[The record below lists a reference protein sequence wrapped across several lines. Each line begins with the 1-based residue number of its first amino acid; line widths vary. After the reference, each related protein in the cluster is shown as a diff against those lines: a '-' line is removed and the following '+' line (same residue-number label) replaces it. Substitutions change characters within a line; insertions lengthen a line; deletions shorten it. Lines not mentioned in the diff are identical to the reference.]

1 MNRKVILTILDGRGL
16 ADAGQE
22 HKSAIHLAKTPN
34 FDKYRKQY
42 PHSTLKTFWE
52 HVGLPDG
59 QMGNSEVGHMSI
71 WSGRVIYQDLVKITK
86 MMREWS
92 FENIQVLQDIIKQ
105 AKETNEPVHIVGLL
119 SDGWVHSHI
128 WHILWLIDILDKN
141 WIQSLVHAITDGRDV
156 DPKSGIKY
164 ISELLEYIKGKNAKL
179 VDVIGRYYAMD
190 RDNRRERV
198 KLATDLYTR
207 WIGRVTND
215 IIAEMQK
222 NYDKWVTDEFIKPI
236 IYTPDFVQNDWNFDI
251 IETERLTIK
260 PVTIDDVD
268 DIYNGASEEISE
280 YFNMNLKTTRE
291 NTEKFVKDSIEKMKG
306 KTDMIYIVKNKED
319 NKFVWTFWLHA
330 LETKRVTIWLRI
342 TKEQHGLWYWYEF
355 CNAIK
360 NRVFE
365 NLNEETYIRYEV
377 YAENTWS
384 VKLIEKLWWVLKST
398 QKENNWKNNDLTLR
412 TYYIYNPN
420 KSENTSDINIKN
432 WSIAIMTNFRTDR
445 GRELVDALTQYNH
458 PENDIYKIDGLTVV
472 TMTNYD
478 DKFVGTKVLL
488 PRDNITETLGELI
501 SKANKQQI
509 RIAETEKYPHVT
521 FFFSGGQES
530 EFPGEKRILVNSPK
544 VATYDMQPEMS
555 APEITAKILPELK
568 ANWPDFVALNFANTD
583 MVGHTGDLSAAIH
596 AAETVDACLWQ
607 IVDTALAHD
616 YDIIVIADHGNADT
630 MFNDDKSPNTA
641 HTVNLV
647 PCIYISKDLSATPFG
662 ILKDGKLADIAP
674 TILHLMWIDK
684 PESMDWVSLL

>member
-52 HVGLPDG
+52 YVGLPDG

-198 KLATDLYTR
+198 KLATDLYTKGI
-207 WIGRVTND
+207 WEEIND
-215 IIAEMQK
+215 IISYISNQYE
-222 NYDKWVTDEFIKPI
+222 NWVTDEFLKPI
-236 IYTPDFVQNDWNFDI
+236 II
-251 IETERLTIK
+251 
-260 PVTIDDVD
+260 
-268 DIYNGASEEISE
+268 
-280 YFNMNLKTTRE
+280 
-291 NTEKFVKDSIEKMKG
+291 
-306 KTDMIYIVKNKED
+306 
-319 NKFVWTFWLHA
+319 
-330 LETKRVTIWLRI
+330 
-342 TKEQHGLWYWYEF
+342 
-355 CNAIK
+355 
-360 NRVFE
+360 
-365 NLNEETYIRYEV
+365 
-377 YAENTWS
+377 
-384 VKLIEKLWWVLKST
+384 
-398 QKENNWKNNDLTLR
+398 
-412 TYYIYNPN
+412 
-420 KSENTSDINIKN
+420 KSENTSDINIWSN
-432 WSIAIMTNFRTDR
+432 SIAIMTNFRTDR
-445 GRELVDALTQYNH
+445 GRELVDALTQYDH
-458 PENDIYKIDGLTVV
+458 PENDIYKINGLTVV

-521 FFFSGGQES
+521 FFFSGGQEA

-555 APEITAKILPELK
+555 APEITAKILPELT

-596 AAETVDACLWQ
+596 AAETVDTCLWQ

-647 PCIYISKDLSATPFG
+647 PCIYLSKDLSTTPFG
-662 ILKDGKLADIAP
+662 TLKDGKLADIAP

-684 PESMDWVSLL
+684 PESMDGISLL